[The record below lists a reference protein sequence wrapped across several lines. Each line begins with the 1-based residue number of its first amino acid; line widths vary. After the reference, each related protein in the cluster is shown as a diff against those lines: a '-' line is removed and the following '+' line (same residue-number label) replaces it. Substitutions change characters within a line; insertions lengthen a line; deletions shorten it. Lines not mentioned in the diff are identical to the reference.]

1 MVTQLVNKFF
11 TIVNIVRFN
20 IVKNKQVTLGNKTRL
35 VGLVIISTCRESEIK
50 IGAGSK
56 LSTSPVNYHLST
68 FGAMKL
74 VTSRPGARI
83 KIGSNT
89 RIHASCIHA
98 CNLISIGN
106 RCLIAANCQ
115 IFDCSGHDLSFNDI
129 QNRINT
135 KGIAKPVII
144 GDDVW
149 IGTGSIIM
157 PGVTIGAG
165 SVIAAGSVVTKDV
178 PSMCI
183 AGGNPARVI
192 REYNKDIGEGI

>member
-1 MVTQLVNKFF
+1 MIDWTRKAFSMINALKYKVVGRSGIEIGRRAF
-11 TIVNIVRFN
+11 IVGRVLI
-20 IVKNKQVTLGNKTRL
+20 RL
-35 VGLVIISTCRESEIK
+35 HNGSKIT
-50 IGAGSK
+50 IGADSK
-56 LSTSPVNYHLST
+56 ISTSPYNYHLGI
-68 FGAMKL
+68 FGPMKL
-74 VTSRPGARI
+74 VTSKQGAQVL
-83 KIGSNT
+83 IGSNT

-192 REYNKDIGEGI
+192 RVYNKDIGEGI

>member
-1 MVTQLVNKFF
+1 MINT
-11 TIVNIVRFN
+11 VRYKV
-20 IVKNKQVTLGNKTRL
+20 IGRRGVIIARKASL
-35 VGLVIISTCRESEIK
+35 VGRVIIRMHKGSRII

-56 LSTSPVNYHLST
+56 LSTSPFNYHLSIY
-68 FGAMKL
+68 GPMKL
-74 VTSRPGARI
+74 VTSMPEAI
-83 KIGSNT
+83 ILIGEYT

-98 CNLISIGN
+98 YQKVQVGN

-115 IFDCSGHDLSFNDI
+115 IFDCSGHDLSFDRV

-135 KGIAKPVII
+135 KGVAKPVLI

-157 PGVTIGAG
+157 PGVRIGDG

-183 AGGNPARVI
+183 VGGNPARVI
-192 REYNKDIGEGI
+192 RTYKQDTGAGI